1 MTIADSSELRTPLH
15 QILAITQLLRSS
27 MNDLA
32 DTPQALNTS
41 SLTTTEQIRD
51 LLPFLD
57 AIDTSGKT
65 LHGIVDNIL
74 SFLDLKGK
82 DNMISPS
89 SPSLLNSPSGV
100 TQSLEVMF
108 EEIIHEACEEDKR
121 SRRANGQ
128 PMCHT
133 ETVFEIIPP
142 LLGEQVTEDAG
153 GALRRALSKILS
165 NAYKFIEGEG
175 CVQITVDDV
184 EDLLPPVGCEDVS
197 EVARYIE
204 DLGLIA
210 ARFDQEDQDHD
221 CRQWQ
226 GYGSCVREREA
237 GRAVGEGRPL
247 CDRQWSVRSQLT
259 RDRSDLQVCRCT
271 LRTASS
277 TLWAVRW
284 TSRRDPAK
292 AALSTWRCL
301 CPGGLSLLP
310 LRPCSPTAP
319 SSP

>member
-1 MTIADSSELRTPLH
+1 
-15 QILAITQLLRSS
+15 

-82 DNMISPS
+82 DNMVSAS

-108 EEIIHEACEEDKR
+108 EEIIHDACDEDKR

-175 CVQITVDDV
+175 CVQIFVDDV

-197 EVARYIE
+197 DAERYS
-204 DLGLIA
+204 DRLRLMA
-210 ARFDQEDQDHD
+210 ACSHQEDQDHD
-221 CRQWQ
+221 RRQWQ
-226 GYGSCVREREA
+226 GHGRSLCPREA
-237 GRAVGEGRPL
+237 WGAMGQGGPVRHGKRYAQ
-247 CDRQWSVRSQLT
+247 RQLARFMT
-259 RDRSDLQVCRCT
+259 DLQVSRCIS
-271 LRTASS
+271 LIASS
-277 TLWAVRW
+277 T
-284 TSRRDPAK
+284 
-292 AALSTWRCL
+292 
-301 CPGGLSLLP
+301 
-310 LRPCSPTAP
+310 
-319 SSP
+319 